1 MSKSIFETMDV
12 LSLDAFIVRQLL
24 KFRFTDSV
32 KTRLILFVC
41 VLVFVYR
48 FTRRFRCEKGY
59 FGNPSKVGEKCTKL
73 PGNQ

>member
-1 MSKSIFETMDV
+1 MSKSIFVTMDV

-24 KFRFTDSV
+24 KFRFTGSV
-32 KTRLILFVC
+32 KTRLIFFVC
-41 VLVFVYR
+41 VLVFVYH

>member
-1 MSKSIFETMDV
+1 MSKSVFVTMHV
-12 LSLDAFIVRQLL
+12 LSPVAFIVRQLL

-32 KTRLILFVC
+32 NTRVILFVC
-41 VLVFVYR
+41 VFVFVNR
-48 FTRRFRCEKGY
+48 FTRRFRCEKEY

>member
-1 MSKSIFETMDV
+1 MSKSVFVTMRV
-12 LSLDAFIVRQLL
+12 LSPVAFIVRQSL

-32 KTRLILFVC
+32 NARLILFVC
-41 VLVFVYR
+41 VFVFVNR